1 MRAAFFVEGRITQGS
16 RACGVYPLINW
27 WISAESGSMI
37 TWLTDIRKT
46 ALVALIAAVFGAAYP
61 LGIAIR
67 TDRSA
72 LANFSRT
79 FFRMRDI
86 PFYFFPLFALALV
99 LMIFALAVTFGF
111 PVALYRSKAALL
123 IPIRLRRLALL
134 AAVASTL
141 DWLWHLFP
149 WIRFYW
155 TQFPKRYVLA
165 SVSVFTFEQL
175 SEVAYIL
182 FLVAIFRHRNDSGV
196 LDARDGRNLRR
207 FAKSAVV
214 FWSIVLAGIVVGAV
228 TFEFEYPHFQNLARQ
243 SGRAIPSLQSELAE
257 RARYFLQFALLWV
270 PPFIVY
276 RSLRANR
283 EVAEITAE
291 SI

>member
-1 MRAAFFVEGRITQGS
+1 
-16 RACGVYPLINW
+16 
-27 WISAESGSMI
+27 
-37 TWLTDIRKT
+37 
-46 ALVALIAAVFGAAYP
+46 
-61 LGIAIR
+61 
-67 TDRSA
+67 
-72 LANFSRT
+72 
-79 FFRMRDI
+79 
-86 PFYFFPLFALALV
+86 
-99 LMIFALAVTFGF
+99 
-111 PVALYRSKAALL
+111 
-123 IPIRLRRLALL
+123 
-134 AAVASTL
+134 
-141 DWLWHLFP
+141 
-149 WIRFYW
+149 
-155 TQFPKRYVLA
+155 
-165 SVSVFTFEQL
+165 VFTFEQL